1 MPRCPKCNNNNV
13 EKLSDPICDPL
24 PTIRD
29 LIPFLEKKRFICK
42 NCGHVFEAN

>member
-1 MPRCPKCNNNNV
+1 MPRCPKCNSTKV
-13 EKLSDPICDPL
+13 EELSGTFDPL

-29 LIPFLEKKRFICK
+29 LIPFLGKKRFICK